1 MYKGDWDIPGAYL
14 GNFPTSLG
22 IPQEGVETIRKR
34 TNTINVIGS
43 ELILTTG
50 RGTRKQSTVLY
61 EI

>member
-50 RGTRKQSTVLY
+50 RGTRN
-61 EI
+61 